1 MGVESNE
8 RVGRMLEGMRILRRL
23 WSEEKVT
30 HEGRFYQFQDLDALP
45 KPAQARIPIW
55 LAVNPKGDV
64 KPELLDRVLKRVA
77 KYSDGWQ
84 TDAITAEDFRERF
97 DRIKAYATEMGRDAD
112 VLDSSLHL
120 MVNIHDDRDT
130 AYRQAHDFLVGYYGS
145 AFMRP
150 GLIDLW
156 VAYGRPE
163 NVAEKIQS
171 YVDAGCT
178 TPVLRFVGPD
188 MTEQVGRYVEEV
200 VPLLDKR

>member
-1 MGVESNE
+1 MGVESND
-8 RVGRMLEGMRILRRL
+8 RVGRMLEGITILRRL

-30 HEGRFYQFQDLDALP
+30 HQGRFFQFEDLDVLP
-45 KPAQARIPIW
+45 KPAQARVPIW

-64 KPELLDRVLKRVA
+64 KPELLERVLRRVA

-97 DRIKAYATEMGRDAD
+97 GRIKRYAEEMGRDPET
-112 VLDSSLHL
+112 LDSCLHL
-120 MVNIHDDRDT
+120 MVNIHDDRET
-130 AYRQAHDFLVGYYGS
+130 AYQQAHDFLVGYYGS
-145 AFMRP
+145 GFMRP

-156 VAYGRPE
+156 VAYGPPE
-163 NVAEKIQS
+163 EVAEKIHS

-188 MTEQVGRYVEEV
+188 AEEQLGRYVSDV
-200 VPLLDKR
+200 APLLDKS